1 MVRIKFSDG
10 NILSESFKSISEE
23 EVFEELHS
31 RKGWYKISDGAR
43 STYINPSAIVNI
55 EITNMRKTLKLLRQ
69 WDHFY
74 NHQSSHIQSV

>member
-10 NILSESFKSISEE
+10 NILSENFKSTSEE

-55 EITNMRKTLKLLRQ
+55 EITDVEENTEIIEAMGSFL
-69 WDHFY
+69 
-74 NHQSSHIQSV
+74 

>member
-1 MVRIKFSDG
+1 MKNLMVRIKFSDG
-10 NILSESFKSISEE
+10 NILSENFKSISEE

-55 EITNMRKTLKLLRQ
+55 EITDVEENAEIIEAMESFL
-69 WDHFY
+69 
-74 NHQSSHIQSV
+74 